1 MNKDA
6 LLSFVKQKTILVP
19 IFLYQNYKKLGLTL
33 EEMLFMMYLNGQ
45 GQNIIFDP
53 QEISSDLNMTTID
66 IMQLISNLTDKKILE
81 VKASKNDKGIVEEKI
96 YLDGFYTKYSLSIME
111 TLTENNSNEIDTSI
125 FNDIEKEFGRT
136 LSPSELEVIK
146 AWTANFKSE
155 LILEAVKEA
164 TLNGVSNIRYIDKI
178 LYDWDKKGIKTKE
191 DVLNMLNNRKKENE
205 PVEVFDYDWFD
216 EDEDDFE

>member
-66 IMQLISNLTDKKILE
+66 IMQLISSLTDKKILE

-96 YLDGFYTKYSLSIME
+96 YLDGFYTKYSLLIME

>member
-1 MNKDA
+1 MNKNA

-19 IFLYQNYKKLGLTL
+19 IVLYQNYKKLGLTL

-96 YLDGFYTKYSLSIME
+96 YLDGFYTKYSLLIME